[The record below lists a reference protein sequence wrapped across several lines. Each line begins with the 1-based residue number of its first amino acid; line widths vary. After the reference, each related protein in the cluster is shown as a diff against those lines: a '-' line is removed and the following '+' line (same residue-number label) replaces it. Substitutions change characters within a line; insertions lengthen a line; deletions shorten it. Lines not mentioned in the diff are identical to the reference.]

1 VTRFGFQLYSLH
13 AVEDLLPTVLDR
25 VGETTFDGVE
35 FAGFPT
41 DSEESETVS
50 TALETNGL
58 AMAGTHVGLDD
69 LEDDL
74 DAVVSACRTVGCSA
88 VVVPWLDPSVFDSRA
103 SVEEA
108 AERLGAA
115 AERLAEHGLSLHYH
129 NHDQEFV
136 DLGGRPAIETL
147 LDDTPEVGFE
157 LDLGWA
163 GAAGYDPLDVFEQ
176 YADRIDIA
184 HLKDYDAETG
194 DPVEVGRG
202 DLDVEAVVEAARTHD
217 VDWLV
222 YEVEQ
227 CPDTYETL
235 DYADEFVQRYR

>member
-1 VTRFGFQLYSLH
+1 MH
-13 AVEDLLPTVLDR
+13 AVEDALPAVLDH

-35 FAGFPT
+35 FAGLPT
-41 DSEESETVS
+41 DPEESEAVA

-58 AMAGTHVGLDD
+58 AAAGTHAGLDD
-69 LEDDL
+69 LEEDL
-74 DAVVSACRTVGCSA
+74 DAVVSACRTVDCSA
-88 VVVPWLDPSVFDSRA
+88 VVVPWLDPSVFEERA
-103 SVEEA
+103 SVEAAAARLTDA
-108 AERLGAA
+108 AERLDD
-115 AERLAEHGLSLHYH
+115 HGLSLHYH

-136 DLGGRPAIETL
+136 DLDGRPAVETL
-147 LDDTPEVGFE
+147 LEAAPDVGFE

-163 GAAGYDPLDVFEQ
+163 GAAGHDPLAVFEQ

-202 DLDVEAVVEAARTHD
+202 DLDVEAVVEAVRTHD

-227 CPDTYETL
+227 RPDTYETL